1 MATVT
6 RVNGLRNLVG
16 TMYTDNCNAYLITV
30 KIANATAVDLQAED
44 DAVDEVVEQI
54 LKEISPLAFY
64 MPADNSGKI
73 HVIMDKSIND
83 ATELRTRIRN
93 IGKPTSGTVT
103 AIGPNSIDISGT
115 TVVAA
120 SSMTIA

>member
-16 TMYTDNCNAYLITV
+16 TMYMDNCNAYLITV
-30 KIANATAVDLQAED
+30 KVAAGTAVDLQAED
-44 DAVDEVVEQI
+44 DAMDETVEQI

-64 MPADNSGKI
+64 MPADNTGKI
-73 HVIMDKSIND
+73 HVIMDKSVND

-93 IGKPTSGTVT
+93 IGKPASGTVT
-103 AIGPNSIDISGT
+103 AVGPNNIDISGT
-115 TVVAA
+115 TVSLAT
-120 SSMTIA
+120 SLTIA